1 MRLLPL
7 AAPALLA
14 ALFATPAPVAAQ
26 TLTPVSQSLPPAA
39 LDCVRDTAPAAVRTR
54 IADSATA
61 EDDAVFDAAQ
71 AELVPLIAA
80 CTTRFAVPEEKRD
93 VYAVFGTSSVLLP
106 ELADRLRTAGLDPL
120 IADRASGAGPSAEP
134 ALSEEAVK
142 AMITRVVDAYE
153 QASPGKLDEKHAAL
167 LGLYIGNLASY
178 WALRSVLAK
187 ETVA

>member
-14 ALFATPAPVAAQ
+14 AMFAVPAPAAAQ
-26 TLTPVSQSLPPAA
+26 TLTPVSHSLPPAA

-71 AELVPLIAA
+71 AELAPLIVA
-80 CTTRFAVPEEKRD
+80 CTNRFSVPEEKRN

-106 ELADRLRTAGLDPL
+106 ELADRLRAAGLDPL

-134 ALSEEAVK
+134 ALSEEAVQ
-142 AMITRVVDAYE
+142 AMIIRVVDAYE
-153 QASPGKLDEKHAAL
+153 KANPGKLDEKHAQL

-187 ETVA
+187 ETIA